1 MRETRTG
8 QAVKSTV
15 LAAALVLAACPV
27 SRAVDVWFED
37 SNLGGSGGIVGD
49 FVEKFHQPESF
60 DEASQYIDVYLI
72 RGNVLSQMDDQFFT
86 DLLFPYLQEHGIAL
100 ALNVGGATRTQA
112 GERGGRVVQREMEL
126 FRRIKQLGGEV
137 GFVSLQSAL
146 SKPVKRNGKKVDYS
160 VDKRLEDVVS
170 YAKAVRE
177 IFPNAQIGLIDALP
191 SHGKDYEDSY
201 RAVADALAREGVSLA
216 YIHLDMP
223 MELVM
228 RRGRLSW
235 ADVREVERFVEE
247 GLGASFGLFTTSRK
261 GGNTSSS
268 MFRRRVMTAMEC
280 YLGFAGGTPDDLIL
294 ASWFRY
300 PDKTIPEDATGDDY
314 PAMRIV
320 LEYGRRVDDLERIAA
335 TGTDAAA
342 CTPSGG

>member
-1 MRETRTG
+1 
-8 QAVKSTV
+8 
-15 LAAALVLAACPV
+15 
-27 SRAVDVWFED
+27 
-37 SNLGGSGGIVGD
+37 
-49 FVEKFHQPESF
+49 
-60 DEASQYIDVYLI
+60 
-72 RGNVLSQMDDQFFT
+72 MDDQFFT

-100 ALNVGGATRTQA
+100 ALNVGGATWTQFR
-112 GERGGRVVQREMEL
+112 ERRERVFQRDMDL
-126 FRRIKQLGGEV
+126 FRRIKELGGKV
-137 GFVSLQSAL
+137 SFVSLQSAL
-146 SKPVKRNGKKVDYS
+146 SKSPKPDGKRVEYAI
-160 VDKRLEDVVS
+160 DKRLDDIVS

-228 RRGRLSW
+228 QRGRLSW

-247 GLGASFGLFTTSRK
+247 ELGASFGLFTTSRK

-320 LEYGRRVDDLERIAA
+320 LEYGRKVDDLERIAA
-335 TGTDAAA
+335 AGTDAAA